1 MKKDVSDMDD
11 FEKMLEKADFSRE
24 TTQKNQLYYELFRK
38 PIPTADAQRI
48 TLLSDADLGFVSG
61 GLKALAADGQN
72 TEKELLSRAQEQRDV
87 RDLRQPVPD
96 EDVLTPEEQKRILK
110 VPGGKCL

>member
-1 MKKDVSDMDD
+1 MDD
-11 FEKMLEKADFSRE
+11 FEKMLEMADFSRE

-61 GLKALAADGQN
+61 GLKALPADGQN
-72 TEKELLSRAQEQRDV
+72 NEKELLSRTQEQRDI
-87 RDLRQPVPD
+87 REPRQPMPE

-110 VPGGKCL
+110 VPGGRCL

>member
-1 MKKDVSDMDD
+1 MDD
-11 FEKMLEKADFSRE
+11 FEMMLEKADFSRE

-61 GLKALAADGQN
+61 GLKALPADGQN
-72 TEKELLSRAQEQRDV
+72 KEQELLSRAQEQRDV
-87 RDLRQPVPD
+87 REPRQPLPD
-96 EDVLTPEEQKRILK
+96 EDVQTPEEQKRILK
-110 VPGGKCL
+110 VPGGRCL